1 MTLTYSSYLKLDALL
16 SLQRP
21 LSDEQAH
28 DEMLFIIIHQAY
40 ELWFK
45 EILHEL
51 DHLKVLFT
59 AGEIHRAQFFL
70 KRVRAALN
78 VMLAQFEVIETML
91 PCDFLSFR
99 DRLETAS
106 GFQSIQ
112 FRELEFSLG
121 HKRRHVFGHLPETSA
136 ARQRLEKRYR
146 DATLWD
152 ALLRGLA
159 QSGFA
164 IPDEALHRDV
174 TQPITPSPQLQQVL
188 LDIYTRSPAHI
199 YLFERLL
206 DVDEGFQEWRYRH
219 VKMVERMIGT
229 KPGTGGSEG
238 VAYLKST
245 LFRPFFPDLWV
256 IRSEMQKK

>member
-21 LSDEQAH
+21 LSDDNVH
-28 DEMLFIIIHQAY
+28 DETLFIIIHQAY

-51 DHLKVLFT
+51 DHLQVLFA
-59 AGEIHRAQFFL
+59 AGKFHRALFFL
-70 KRVRAALN
+70 KRVRAVMN
-78 VMLAQFEVIETML
+78 VLLAQFEVIETML
-91 PCDFLSFR
+91 PRDFLSFR
-99 DRLETAS
+99 ERLETAS

-112 FRELEFSLG
+112 FRELEFALG
-121 HKRRHVFGHLPETSA
+121 HKRRHVFAHLPETSA

-152 ALLRGLA
+152 VLLRGLA
-159 QSGFA
+159 QIGYA
-164 IPDEALHRDV
+164 IPEEDLHRDV
-174 TQPITPSPQLQQVL
+174 TQPTTPCPRLQQVL
-188 LDIYTRSPAHI
+188 LDIYADAPDLI

-206 DVDEGFQEWRYRH
+206 DVDAGFQEWRYRH
-219 VKMVERMIGT
+219 VKMVERIIGT
-229 KPGTGGSEG
+229 QPGTGGSEG

-245 LFRPFFPDLWV
+245 LSRPFFPDLWV